1 MAGRVE
7 FYTGPALL
15 GQCGRALLVFT
26 TLSVGLAACA
36 SIGSVADV
44 TGSIPAPAPAAA
56 QAPAAPAAS
65 AETRPADSAS
75 DWEAVKRSVARV
87 PPAGDTRAREAP
99 RVEWSNAETGNS
111 GTISEVIASSRKGAA
126 CKGFATTLSSVDGVR
141 LYRGEMCRAGR
152 GWELVT
158 VEPADK
164 GRL

>member
-44 TGSIPAPAPAAA
+44 TGSIPAPAPAAR
-56 QAPAAPAAS
+56 AAS

-87 PPAGDTRAREAP
+87 PPAGDAKARETP